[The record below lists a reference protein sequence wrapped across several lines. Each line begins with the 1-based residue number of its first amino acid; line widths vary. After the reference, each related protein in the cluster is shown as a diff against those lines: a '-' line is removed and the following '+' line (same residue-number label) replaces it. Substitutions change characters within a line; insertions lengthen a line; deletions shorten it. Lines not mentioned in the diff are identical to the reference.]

1 MKPVLMARAVVEGVN
16 LGLAYGLRRFKDLG
30 IVPTEIRL
38 TGSGSRSAVW
48 RQIAAD
54 VLGFPTVALQV
65 TEGAALG
72 AAIHAA
78 WTYCQVKG
86 QPIALDKLVDD
97 LVVVEKKTRLAP
109 NAAAQP
115 LYREMLLRQID
126 LTKKLKA
133 GGYL

>member
-1 MKPVLMARAVVEGVN
+1 M
-16 LGLAYGLRRFKDLG
+16 
-30 IVPTEIRL
+30 RL
-38 TGSGSRSAVW
+38 TGGGSHSAVW

-54 VLGFPTVALQV
+54 VLGLPAMALKV

-86 QPIALDKLVDD
+86 KPLSLEKLVDD
-97 LVVVEKKTRLAP
+97 LVAVDKKSRVEPRKET
-109 NAAAQP
+109 QT
-115 LYREMLLRQID
+115 LYQELLLKQID

>member
-1 MKPVLMARAVVEGVN
+1 MTPDFMARAVVEGVT
-16 LGLAYGLRRFKDLG
+16 LGLAYGLRRFKEVG

-38 TGSGSRSAVW
+38 TGGGSKSAVW

-65 TEGAALG
+65 TEGAASG

-86 QPIALDKLVDD
+86 KPLSLEKLVDD
-97 LVVVEKKTRLAP
+97 LVVLDKKTRVEP
-109 NAAAQP
+109 RKENITF
-115 LYREMLLRQID
+115 YREQLLKQID
-126 LTKKLKA
+126 LTKKLKT